1 MTNFVFNK
9 GFKSIVLEVNDI
21 NKLLEVLEQ
30 IVKEDNKNKSYKKA
44 IDLDVDYTDGKG
56 LKSNN
61 PKEYIEFLS
70 KNSKNRIASLS
81 ISYWGH
87 SYHLRLYA
95 SQWSFLTLSVE
106 ASKKEKL
113 LDFEDDIAS
122 IFVNGSWNWICH
134 TSLFQ
139 IVFGVASWLGGL
151 LLLVKLLPKFTK
163 ENFELIGK
171 LSPILFI
178 FLYPILSK
186 ISNIYPEFV
195 LKPVSFRSGRI
206 LKNDL
211 IKIMGFILTIII
223 IPLILK
229 KYFF

>member
-9 GFKSIVLEVNDI
+9 RFKSIALEISDI
-21 NKLLEVLEQ
+21 DKLLEVLEQ
-30 IVKEDNKNKSYKKA
+30 IVKEDNKNKSYRKE
-44 IDLDVDYTDGKG
+44 IDLNVDYTDGKG

-61 PKEYIEFLS
+61 PKEYTEFLS
-70 KNSKNRIASLS
+70 KNSKNRVASLS
-81 ISYWGH
+81 ISYWGY
-87 SYHLRLYA
+87 SSHLRLYA
-95 SQWSFLTLSVE
+95 SQWSPLTLSIE

-113 LDFEDDIAS
+113 LNLEDDIAN
-122 IFVNGSWNWICH
+122 IFVNWSWNWICH
-134 TSLFQ
+134 TFLFQ
-139 IVFGVASWLGGL
+139 LIFGVASWLGAL

-163 ENFELIGK
+163 ENFELLGK

-211 IKIMGFILTIII
+211 IKIIGFVVTLII
-223 IPLILK
+223 IPLILNQ
-229 KYFF
+229 YIF